1 MSCVLYYNTYSCWV
15 AYISDAEIDE
25 QSSLK
30 IKAVSYDLG
39 SLVMVVGSTHIIYT
53 ILQHIILLFVYLYH
67 LCNFS
72 THIKNNDEYDV
83 DWIDN
88 SCGVSYAGYTGS
100 SLLVCTVG

>member
-53 ILQHIILLFVYLYH
+53 ILQHIILVFVYVHLYT
-67 LCNFS
+67 FS
-72 THIKNNDEYDV
+72 THINNDECDV
-83 DWIDN
+83 GWIDN
-88 SCGVSYAGYTGS
+88 FHGVSYAGYTGS